1 MSSADPSAHTEATR
15 DPLRP
20 LSPESASLGAGRFLA
35 LYEMGQQLLEQR
47 EPPDVLRTIHDVGY
61 RDPIGMEMSPKFD
74 PMAAFQ
80 AIRRVDAEA
89 RALKGIA

>member
-1 MSSADPSAHTEATR
+1 
-15 DPLRP
+15 
-20 LSPESASLGAGRFLA
+20 
-35 LYEMGQQLLEQR
+35 
-47 EPPDVLRTIHDVGY
+47 VLRTIHDVGY
-61 RDPIGMEMSPKFD
+61 RDAIGMEMSPKAD